1 MGNRTYY
8 IGVDLGKQHDHTAIV
23 ILEKDEPTVYG
34 PGPEALRLDLRYAER
49 VALGT
54 PYTVV
59 AERVRRM
66 AADLNRWGRCE
77 VVVDASGLGEPVMD
91 MLRGSSLGCGVVAVK
106 ITGGERA
113 TRAGDEWHVPKGDL
127 MAGLQMVLE
136 KGELKIARRLKE
148 TGALVRELMDMQAT
162 MGRNGRVRMGA
173 DGYGQHDD
181 LVIALALACW
191 KGRMKRKLAP
201 GLPWG

>member
-1 MGNRTYY
+1 
-8 IGVDLGKQHDHTAIV
+8 
-23 ILEKDEPTVYG
+23 
-34 PGPEALRLDLRYAER
+34 
-49 VALGT
+49 
-54 PYTVV
+54 
-59 AERVRRM
+59 
-66 AADLNRWGRCE
+66 
-77 VVVDASGLGEPVMD
+77 
-91 MLRGSSLGCGVVAVK
+91 
-106 ITGGERA
+106 
-113 TRAGDEWHVPKGDL
+113 
-127 MAGLQMVLE
+127 VLE

-162 MGRNGRVRMGA
+162 MGGNGRVRMGA